1 MNVLVIIPAYN
12 EAENI
17 PNLMKKINELGY
29 DYLVI
34 NDCSQDESGILLNSM
49 KLNHLDLPINIGLA
63 GVTQMGFRYA
73 YENNYDAA
81 IVIDGD
87 GQHPPFYIQSLL
99 DKLNEGYD
107 YVIGSR
113 FVEEKKPW
121 SLRMIG
127 SRLIGFAIKLK
138 TGQIINDPTSGMRAL
153 GKKVIKEFAYEMNY
167 VNESDALTHVLK
179 NKLKVCEIQVSMEQR
194 EGGTSYFDNIIKSGK
209 FMLNVLISIIF
220 IQ

>member
-1 MNVLVIIPAYN
+1 MKVLVIIPAYN

-17 PNLMKKINELGY
+17 PNLMEKINELGY

-34 NDCSQDESGILLNSM
+34 NDCSKDDSALLLNSM
-49 KLNHLDLPINIGLA
+49 RLAHLDLPINIGLA
-63 GVTQMGFRYA
+63 GVTQVGFRYA

-87 GQHPPFYIQSLL
+87 GQHPPVYIKSLIE
-99 DKLNEGYD
+99 KLNEGYD

-113 FVEEKKPW
+113 YINEKKPW

-127 SRLIGFAIKLK
+127 SRLIGFSIRVK
-138 TGQIINDPTSGMRAL
+138 TGQKINDPTSGMRAL
-153 GKKVIKEFAYEMNY
+153 GKEVLKEFAYEMNF
-167 VNESDALTHVLK
+167 VNESDALTHVLRK
-179 NKLKVCEIQVSMEQR
+179 KLKVCEIQVPMEQR
-194 EGGTSYFDNIIKSGK
+194 ESGVSYFDSIVKSGK
-209 FMLNVLISIIF
+209 FMINVIISIIF

>member
-1 MNVLVIIPAYN
+1 MKVLVIIPAYN
-12 EAENI
+12 ESENI
-17 PNLMKKINELGY
+17 PNLMGKINELSY

-34 NDCSQDESGILLNSM
+34 NDCSVDNSAYLLNSM
-49 KLNHLDLPINIGLA
+49 KINHLDLPVNIGLA

-87 GQHPPFYIQSLL
+87 GQHPPVYIKSLL

-113 FVEEKKPW
+113 YINQKKPW

-127 SRLIGFAIKLK
+127 SRLISLAIKLK
-138 TGQIINDPTSGMRAL
+138 TGKRIDDPTSGMRAL
-153 GKKVIKEFAYEMNY
+153 GKRVLKEFAYEMNF
-167 VNESDALTHVLK
+167 VSESDALTHILK
-179 NKLKVCEIQVSMEQR
+179 NNLKVWKHKFLWNREKVELAILMEYLSQA
-194 EGGTSYFDNIIKSGK
+194 N
-209 FMLNVLISIIF
+209 L
-220 IQ
+220 

>member
-87 GQHPPFYIQSLL
+87 G
-99 DKLNEGYD
+99 
-107 YVIGSR
+107 
-113 FVEEKKPW
+113 
-121 SLRMIG
+121 
-127 SRLIGFAIKLK
+127 
-138 TGQIINDPTSGMRAL
+138 
-153 GKKVIKEFAYEMNY
+153 
-167 VNESDALTHVLK
+167 
-179 NKLKVCEIQVSMEQR
+179 
-194 EGGTSYFDNIIKSGK
+194 
-209 FMLNVLISIIF
+209 
-220 IQ
+220 

>member
-1 MNVLVIIPAYN
+1 MKVLVIIPAYN
-12 EAENI
+12 ESENI
-17 PNLMKKINELGY
+17 PNLMGKINELSY

-34 NDCSQDESGILLNSM
+34 NDCSVDNSAYLLNSM
-49 KLNHLDLPINIGLA
+49 KINHLDLPVNIGLA

-87 GQHPPFYIQSLL
+87 GQHPPVYIKSLL

-113 FVEEKKPW
+113 YINQKKPW

-127 SRLIGFAIKLK
+127 SRLISLAIKLK
-138 TGQIINDPTSGMRAL
+138 TGKRIDDPTSGMRAL
-153 GKKVIKEFAYEMNY
+153 GKRVLKEFAYEMNF
-167 VNESDALTHVLK
+167 VSESDALTHILK
-179 NKLKVCEIQVSMEQR
+179 NNLKVCETQVSMEQR
-194 EGGTSYFDNIIKSGK
+194 ESGVSYFDGIFKSGK
-209 FMLNVLISIIF
+209 FMINVLISIIF

>member
-1 MNVLVIIPAYN
+1 MKVLVIIPAYN
-12 EAENI
+12 ESENI
-17 PNLMKKINELGY
+17 PNLMGKINELSY

-34 NDCSQDESGILLNSM
+34 NDCSVDNSAYLLNSM
-49 KLNHLDLPINIGLA
+49 KINHLDLPVNIGLA

-87 GQHPPFYIQSLL
+87 GQHPPVYIKSLL

-113 FVEEKKPW
+113 YINQKKPW

-127 SRLIGFAIKLK
+127 SRLISLAIKLK
-138 TGQIINDPTSGMRAL
+138 TGKRIDDPTSGMRAL
-153 GKKVIKEFAYEMNY
+153 GKRVLKEFAYEMNF
-167 VNESDALTHVLK
+167 VSESDALTHILK
-179 NKLKVCEIQVSMEQR
+179 
-194 EGGTSYFDNIIKSGK
+194 II
-209 FMLNVLISIIF
+209 
-220 IQ
+220 